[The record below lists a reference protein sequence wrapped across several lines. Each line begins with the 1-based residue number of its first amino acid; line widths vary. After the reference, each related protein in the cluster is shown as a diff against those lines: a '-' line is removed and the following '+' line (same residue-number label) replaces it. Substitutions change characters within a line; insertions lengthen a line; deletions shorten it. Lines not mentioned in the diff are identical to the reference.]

1 MENPARRSP
10 GPLVFWSLVAL
21 VFLWSGHRPF
31 DRITWVLE
39 VAPAVLGAGILWAT
53 RRRFPFT
60 PTVLFLIGLHMVIL
74 MIGGHYTYA
83 RVPLFD
89 GIRDVFGLARN
100 HYDRLG
106 HFAQGFVPALIAREI
121 LIRRSPLKPG
131 AWLFFL
137 VCCVALSLSAVY
149 ELVEWRVSV
158 ATGSAGDAFLG
169 TQGDPWDTQWDMA
182 LALMGA
188 VTSQIALG
196 RRLFFDPGFS
206 ANGAV

>member
-31 DRITWVLE
+31 DRFTWVLE

-89 GIRDVFGLARN
+89 GIRDAFGLARN
-100 HYDRLG
+100 HFDRLG

-182 LALMGA
+182 LALIGA
-188 VTSQIALG
+188 VAAQIALARRQDREMSRRG
-196 RRLFFDPGFS
+196 RP
-206 ANGAV
+206 

>member
-31 DRITWVLE
+31 DRFTWVLE

-89 GIRDVFGLARN
+89 GIRDAFGLARN

-196 RRLFFDPGFS
+196 RRQDREMSRRETP
-206 ANGAV
+206 

>member
-31 DRITWVLE
+31 DRFTWVLE

-149 ELVEWRVSV
+149 ELVEWR
-158 ATGSAGDAFLG
+158 
-169 TQGDPWDTQWDMA
+169 
-182 LALMGA
+182 
-188 VTSQIALG
+188 
-196 RRLFFDPGFS
+196 
-206 ANGAV
+206 

>member
-31 DRITWVLE
+31 DRFTWVLE

-182 LALMGA
+182 LALIGA
-188 VTSQIALG
+188 VAAQIALARRQDREMSRRG
-196 RRLFFDPGFS
+196 RP
-206 ANGAV
+206 

>member
-10 GPLVFWSLVAL
+10 WPLVFWSLVAL
-21 VFLWSGHRPF
+21 VFLWSGFRPF
-31 DRITWVLE
+31 DRFTWWLE

-89 GIRDVFGLARN
+89 GIRDAFGLARN

-182 LALMGA
+182 LALIGA
-188 VTSQIALG
+188 LAAQIALARRQDREMSQRG
-196 RRLFFDPGFS
+196 RP
-206 ANGAV
+206 

>member
-31 DRITWVLE
+31 DRFTWVLE

-182 LALMGA
+182 LALIGA
-188 VTSQIALG
+188 LAAQIALARRQDREMSQRG
-196 RRLFFDPGFS
+196 RP
-206 ANGAV
+206 

>member
-31 DRITWVLE
+31 DRFTWVLE

-89 GIRDVFGLARN
+89 GIRDAFGLARN

-182 LALMGA
+182 LALIGA
-188 VTSQIALG
+188 LAAQIALA
-196 RRLFFDPGFS
+196 RRQDREMSRRETP
-206 ANGAV
+206 

>member
-21 VFLWSGHRPF
+21 VFLWSGFRPF
-31 DRITWVLE
+31 DRFTWWLE

-60 PTVLFLIGLHMVIL
+60 STVLFLIGLHMVIL

-182 LALMGA
+182 LALIGA
-188 VTSQIALG
+188 VAAQIALARRQDREMSRRG
-196 RRLFFDPGFS
+196 RP
-206 ANGAV
+206 

>member
-21 VFLWSGHRPF
+21 VFLWSGIRPF
-31 DRITWVLE
+31 DRFTWWLE

-60 PTVLFLIGLHMVIL
+60 PTVLLLIGLHMVIL

-182 LALMGA
+182 LALTGA
-188 VTSQIALG
+188 VAAQIALA
-196 RRLFFDPGFS
+196 RRQDREMSRRETP
-206 ANGAV
+206 

>member
-21 VFLWSGHRPF
+21 VFLWSGFRPF
-31 DRITWVLE
+31 DRFTWWLE

-60 PTVLFLIGLHMVIL
+60 PTVLLLIGLHMVIL

-182 LALMGA
+182 LALTGA
-188 VTSQIALG
+188 VAAQIALARRQDREMSRRG
-196 RRLFFDPGFS
+196 RP
-206 ANGAV
+206 

>member
-21 VFLWSGHRPF
+21 VFLWSGFRPF
-31 DRITWVLE
+31 DRFTWWLE

-89 GIRDVFGLARN
+89 GIRDAFGLARN

-182 LALMGA
+182 LALIGA
-188 VTSQIALG
+188 LAAQIALARRQDREMSQRG
-196 RRLFFDPGFS
+196 RP
-206 ANGAV
+206 

>member
-31 DRITWVLE
+31 DRFTWVLE

-89 GIRDVFGLARN
+89 GIRDAFGLARN

-182 LALMGA
+182 LALIGA
-188 VTSQIALG
+188 LAAQIALARRQDREMSQRG
-196 RRLFFDPGFS
+196 RP
-206 ANGAV
+206 

>member
-1 MENPARRSP
+1 
-10 GPLVFWSLVAL
+10 LVAL

-31 DRITWVLE
+31 DRFTWVLE

-89 GIRDVFGLARN
+89 GIRDAFGLARN
-100 HYDRLG
+100 HFDRLG

-182 LALMGA
+182 LALTGA
-188 VTSQIALG
+188 VAAQIALARRQDREMSRRG
-196 RRLFFDPGFS
+196 RP
-206 ANGAV
+206 